1 MNFERLTP
9 IRFDEIDSTN
19 AEAMRI
25 LKRSKPIEG
34 TCLVANFQSEGRGQ
48 RSNAWSSRS
57 GENLLVSVILYPTPL
72 LAHEPFV
79 LSKAIAVAVRNTIAS
94 FTKGNVQI
102 KWPNDILIDGKKTAG
117 ILLENQWSGTTWQA
131 AIAGIGINVNQ
142 TEFTLEKATSL
153 AKQNGN
159 VLIIDDVL
167 KELQTRLSI
176 EYTRLCHGNNTPL
189 NEEYYHWLFG
199 KDDFNLYQTNEGRVS
214 AKVLRVADDGR
225 MEIINENGDL
235 YRYDLSEIQ
244 LIY

>member
-1 MNFERLTP
+1 MNFERITP

-19 AEAMRI
+19 AEAMRM

-34 TCLVANFQSEGRGQ
+34 TCVVANFQSEGRGQ
-48 RSNAWSSRS
+48 RSNAWTSRS
-57 GENLLVSVILYPTPL
+57 GENLLVSFILYPAPI

-79 LSKAIAVAVRNTIAS
+79 LSKAIAVAVRSAIAS
-94 FTKGNVQI
+94 FTKGDVQI

-117 ILLENQWSGTTWQA
+117 ILLENQWAGTTWQA

-142 TEFTLEKATSL
+142 TEFTPEKATSL

-159 VLIIDDVL
+159 VLMIDDVL

-176 EYTRLCHGNNTPL
+176 EYTRLCHGNDATL
-189 NEEYYHWLFG
+189 DEEYHQWLFG
-199 KDDFNLYQTNEGRVS
+199 KDGFNVYQTPEGRVS

-225 MEIINENGDL
+225 MEIITENGDL
-235 YRYDLSEIQ
+235 YRYDLSEMQ